1 MTDQLTEAEAQI
13 LLVGMEDLDEWCDE
27 RAEQG
32 IPLGHSYSAIM
43 AFADALRQ
51 AQREQAH

>member
-1 MTDQLTEAEAQI
+1 MTDKLTEAEEQI
-13 LLVGMEDLDEWCDE
+13 LAVAMQDLDEWCDDRE
-27 RAEQG
+27 AMG

-51 AQREQAH
+51 ATRETAH